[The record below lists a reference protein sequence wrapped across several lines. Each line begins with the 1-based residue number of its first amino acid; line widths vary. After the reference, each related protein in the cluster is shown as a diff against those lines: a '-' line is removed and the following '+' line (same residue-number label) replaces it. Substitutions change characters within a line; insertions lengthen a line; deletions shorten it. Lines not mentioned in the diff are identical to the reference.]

1 LSAIL
6 NTPLRDPKRPI
17 ASFLFLGPTGVGKTE
32 LAKTIAEVYFSSEK
46 NMVRLDMSEYQ
57 LVSSLP
63 QLLGTPDG
71 QQSGA
76 LTEAVRRKPFSLILL
91 DELEKAHPDI
101 LNIFLQVM
109 EDGRLTD
116 SSGRTVDFTNAIII
130 ATSNAGTSYIQDQM
144 RAGATTEKIRTGLLQ
159 DQLKGIF
166 KPEFINRFDA
176 VVVFTPLNIQE
187 VNEIAKRLIKAIAKR
202 LEERGVFLRVTDEAV
217 AEFSQRG
224 FDPVYGARP
233 LRRVLQDTIE
243 NTLATYLLDHQVDR
257 RDVVVI
263 KPGGVVEVERAV
275 REI

>member
-1 LSAIL
+1 MRRART
-6 NTPLRDPKRPI
+6 NLRDPKRPI

-32 LAKTIAEVYFSSEK
+32 LAKTIAEVYFNSEK
-46 NMVRLDMSEYQ
+46 NMIRLDMSEYQ
-57 LVSSLP
+57 LLTSLP
-63 QLLGTPDG
+63 QLLGTSDG
-71 QQSGA
+71 QQIGA
-76 LTEAVRRKPFSLILL
+76 LTEAVRRRPFALLLL
-91 DELEKAHPDI
+91 DELEKAHPNV

-116 SSGRTVDFTNAIII
+116 SLGRTVDFTNVIII
-130 ATSNAGTSYIQDQM
+130 ATSNAGTGYIQEQM
-144 RAGATTEKIRTGLLQ
+144 RANATVEHIRTGLLQ

-176 VVVFTPLNIQE
+176 VVVFTPLTIT
-187 VNEIAKRLIKAIAKR
+187 EINQIAGGLIKAIAKR
-202 LEERGVFLRVTDEAV
+202 LEERGVFLRVTPEAV
-217 AEFSQRG
+217 VEFAQRG

-243 NTLATYLLDHQVDR
+243 NTLANYMLDHKVDR

-263 KPGGVVEVERAV
+263 KPGGVVEVEKAV